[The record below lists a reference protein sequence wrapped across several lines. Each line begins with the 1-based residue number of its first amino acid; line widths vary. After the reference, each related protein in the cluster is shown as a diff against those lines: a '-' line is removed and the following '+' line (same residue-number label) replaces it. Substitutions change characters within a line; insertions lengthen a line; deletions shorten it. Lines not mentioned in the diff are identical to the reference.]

1 MSTSK
6 YCLED
11 LRSKIET
18 GAYIGVRQL
27 QFVFAHLDAAVA
39 RAEKNEAQCRI
50 LIDELLGD
58 TRCPDHGQCR
68 SGKRA
73 LWAGRTPDEQCVAC
87 WQEWLAAEAEKEYA
101 HDQQ

>member
-1 MSTSK
+1 MGK
-6 YCLED
+6 PKHDLEE
-11 LRSKIET
+11 LRGKVKT

-27 QFVFAHLDAAVA
+27 AFVFEHLDAAVA
-39 RAEKNEAQCRI
+39 RAEKSETQCRI

-73 LWAGRTPDEQCVAC
+73 LWAGRAPDEQCVAC
-87 WQEWLAAEAEKEYA
+87 WQEWSSAEAEKEHG